1 MCEWRERGESWA
13 LETLFEI
20 VERLPGGLVGLGELR
35 LVMTLFGACIFVYGI
50 LCWSAGRFEM
60 VGGFDSLG
68 MSFALRETLMSLSY
82 CVGVKM
88 NETELKAMLESFDGD
103 GDGKLTK
110 PELGEV
116 RARYVNPPPSLFLS

>member
-35 LVMTLFGACIFVYGI
+35 LVMTLFG
-50 LCWSAGRFEM
+50 
-60 VGGFDSLG
+60 
-68 MSFALRETLMSLSY
+68 
-82 CVGVKM
+82 VKM

-110 PELGEV
+110 PELGELMGI
-116 RARYVNPPPSLFLS
+116 RRRPGGSEGASDPMPGTGRSSSKETLRRSGSL